1 MKTSQNG
8 EINHEYKTTD
18 GSMGCLEPS
27 VQIAQITDS
36 YLHNVVTPDFFFL
49 LSSSLLCKLLH
60 ILKFNI
66 N

>member
-36 YLHNVVTPDFFFL
+36 YLHNVVTPDFFFFTKFE
-49 LSSSLLCKLLH
+49 SSLQTVTYFK
-60 ILKFNI
+60 I
-66 N
+66 